1 MAEIEFDHSEGEK
14 LPHFRSLSG
23 IEYKRIYGR
32 EIGTRNFPMRGNIP
46 FTRGIHKD
54 MYRGR
59 LWTRRQQS
67 GFGSP
72 EESNELLKFLLKVG
86 QTGIN
91 IDSDIAGKLG
101 LDPDYPL
108 AQADVGL
115 QGTSMCTYEDM
126 AALFKDIPL
135 DRISSTLIFPPPS
148 SVVMM
153 GQYLMMAK
161 AQGIPWENLIGTMMN
176 CPFTQLVGPTFQAN
190 TAFFPIDLAL
200 KIGLDLIEYLMP
212 RGPEMEYSQRQ
223 FPEYPRERCRC
234 GTGGGL
240 CRWPWGSTIVDRLC
254 KRGSR
259 HRQFRPPD
267 RVLLGGSPGPLRR
280 GGQVQGHAPHMGQAD

>member
-1 MAEIEFDHSEGEK
+1 MAESPKIEFDHSEGEK

-23 IEYKRIYGR
+23 IEYKRIYSR
-32 EIGTRNFPMRGNIP
+32 EDWNKELPDAGEYP

-72 EESNELLKFLLKVG
+72 EESNELLKYLLKVG

-91 IDSDIAGKLG
+91 IDSDMAGKLG

-126 AALFKDIPL
+126 
-135 DRISSTLIFPPPS
+135 
-148 SVVMM
+148 
-153 GQYLMMAK
+153 
-161 AQGIPWENLIGTMMN
+161 E
-176 CPFTQLVGPTFQAN
+176 GP
-190 TAFFPIDLAL
+190 
-200 KIGLDLIEYLMP
+200 
-212 RGPEMEYSQRQ
+212 
-223 FPEYPRERCRC
+223 
-234 GTGGGL
+234 
-240 CRWPWGSTIVDRLC
+240 
-254 KRGSR
+254 
-259 HRQFRPPD
+259 
-267 RVLLGGSPGPLRR
+267 
-280 GGQVQGHAPHMGQAD
+280 VQGHPSRQDKLHAHIPAAFLGCNDGAVPA